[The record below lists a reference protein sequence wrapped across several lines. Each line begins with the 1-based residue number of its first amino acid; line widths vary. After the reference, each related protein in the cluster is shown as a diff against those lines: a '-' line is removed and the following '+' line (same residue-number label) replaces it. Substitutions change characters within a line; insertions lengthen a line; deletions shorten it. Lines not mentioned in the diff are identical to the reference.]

1 MNINNLKNVFALSVL
16 VVLAALSSCD
26 NEGMDPLLVDDAST
40 AVLTE
45 IDSTVF
51 GSANM
56 DDWTE
61 VDGSQVPQ
69 SVLDYVSENYPGE
82 EIEHLWVD
90 DQGGFV
96 VLLDRGIALRFDS
109 AGTFV
114 EAITNAKRRKY
125 SDDDRS
131 DIAISNLPQV
141 VLDYL
146 SNNYSN
152 YNIEEAEVDSDG
164 NFHVEL
170 ENGSVVIFDANGIF
184 IEERACRNNDND
196 DRGRNDDWT
205 IIDIVNLP
213 SAITDYIATNY
224 PDATI
229 VRAGINDDGEY
240 GVVLDSALAL
250 LFDANGDFKNVHEFG
265 EEKSSKWTA
274 IDVSSLPAAITEY
287 ILTNYPDA
295 SILRVGRNTKG
306 EFGVVLDAPI
316 ILLFDAAGNFI
327 RSDEFGHD
335 DDNDSDDEGDYND
348 SDADDHNDSDDS
360 DDDNDSDDDD
370 HDSEDHDG

>member
-1 MNINNLKNVFALSVL
+1 MNINNLKNLFALSL
-16 VVLAALSSCD
+16 LAVLAAFTSCD

-69 SVLDYVSENYPGE
+69 LVLNYATENYPGE
-82 EIEHLWVD
+82 EIEHFWVD
-90 DQGGFV
+90 DEGGYV
-96 VLLDRGIALRFDS
+96 VLLDHGIALRFDN
-109 AGTFV
+109 AGTFL
-114 EAITNAKRRKY
+114 EAIANAKRRKY
-125 SDDDRS
+125 SEENRS
-131 DIAISNLPQV
+131 DIAISDLPQV

-146 SNNYSN
+146 SSNYSD
-152 YNIEEAEVDSDG
+152 YTIDEAEVDRDG

-250 LFDANGDFKNVHEFG
+250 LFDASGDFKNVHEFG

-295 SILRVGRNTKG
+295 SILRAGRNVKG

-348 SDADDHNDSDDS
+348 SDADDHNDSDD
-360 DDDNDSDDDD
+360 
-370 HDSEDHDG
+370 HDG